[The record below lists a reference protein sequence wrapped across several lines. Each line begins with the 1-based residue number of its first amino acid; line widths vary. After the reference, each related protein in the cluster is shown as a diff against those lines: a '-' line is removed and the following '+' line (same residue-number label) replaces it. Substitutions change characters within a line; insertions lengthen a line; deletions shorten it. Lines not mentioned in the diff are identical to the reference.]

1 VGVIAGLGWR
11 LAVPVVLAA
20 SGVLFVTSAQ
30 TAHGTDLRTGGR
42 TKLSDLVVEQ
52 QQRNARLAAQVARA
66 RGSVDSLTAGL
77 SLDPRLTSQV
87 TALNGPAGLVAARG
101 PGIRVSL
108 DDAPPLA
115 PGAQRPSW
123 LTADDL
129 VVHQQDLQAVVNAL
143 WHGGAEAVQVMDQR
157 IVSTSAVRCV
167 GNTLILQGRVY
178 SPPFVV
184 TAIGD
189 RRRLRA
195 ALDHEPGVQLFKEY
209 VHEAGLRWS
218 DRDLRDVTVPAFD
231 GAVDLMY
238 ARPGS

>member
-1 VGVIAGLGWR
+1 VNARLGWR

-52 QQRNARLAAQVARA
+52 EQRNARLAAQLARA
-66 RGSVDSLTAGL
+66 RGSVDSLTASL
-77 SLDPRLTSQV
+77 SLDPRLTRQV
-87 TALNGPAGLVAARG
+87 SALSEPAGLAAARG
-101 PGIRVSL
+101 PGIRVAL
-108 DDAPPLA
+108 DDAPALA

-123 LTADDL
+123 MTSDDL

-143 WHGGAEAVQVMDQR
+143 WHGGAEAIQVMDQR

-189 RRRLRA
+189 QRRLRD

-209 VHEAGLRWS
+209 VREAGLRWS
-218 DRDLRDVTVPAFD
+218 DRDVRRVTVPAFD
-231 GAVDLMY
+231 GAIDLMY
-238 ARPGS
+238 ARPAS

>member
-1 VGVIAGLGWR
+1 MNARLGWR

-52 QQRNARLAAQVARA
+52 EQRNARLAAQLARA
-66 RGSVDSLTAGL
+66 RGSVDSLTASL

-87 TALNGPAGLVAARG
+87 SALSEPAGLAAARG
-101 PGIRVSL
+101 PGDPGLPRRRP
-108 DDAPPLA
+108 ALA

-123 LTADDL
+123 VTLRRPGRPPAGPPGGRQRPLARRGRGRPGHGPADRLDER
-129 VVHQQDLQAVVNAL
+129 
-143 WHGGAEAVQVMDQR
+143 GAMRREHAHPP
-157 IVSTSAVRCV
+157 
-167 GNTLILQGRVY
+167 GRVY

-195 ALDHEPGVQLFKEY
+195 GVGPRARGAAVQG
-209 VHEAGLRWS
+209 VRREAGLRWS
-218 DRDLRDVTVPAFD
+218 DRDLRVVHRA
-231 GAVDLMY
+231 GL
-238 ARPGS
+238 RRSC

>member
-1 VGVIAGLGWR
+1 MIARLGWR

-52 QQRNARLAAQVARA
+52 EQRNARLAAQVARA
-66 RGSVDSLTAGL
+66 RGSVDSLTASL

-87 TALNGPAGLVAARG
+87 NALNQPAGLAAARG

-189 RRRLRA
+189 RRKLRA
-195 ALDHEPGVQLFKEY
+195 ALAHEPGVQLFKEY

-218 DRDLRDVTVPAFD
+218 DRDLREVTVPAFD

-238 ARPGS
+238 ARPAS

>member
-1 VGVIAGLGWR
+1 VIARLGWR

-52 QQRNARLAAQVARA
+52 EQRNARLAAQVARA

-77 SLDPRLTSQV
+77 SLDPRLTHQV
-87 TALNGPAGLVAARG
+87 SALSGPAGLAAVLG

-123 LTADDL
+123 LTPDDL

-143 WHGGAEAVQVMDQR
+143 WHGGAEAIQVMDQR

-189 RRRLRA
+189 QRRLRA
-195 ALDHEPGVQLFKEY
+195 ALDHEPGVQLFKEF
-209 VHEAGLRWS
+209 VREAGLRWS
-218 DRDLRDVTVPAFD
+218 DRDEHSVTVPAFD

-238 ARPGS
+238 ARPTS